1 MGKNGKSDILIC
13 TDVAARG
20 LDIPSVRTVINM
32 TLPNNYKSYVHR
44 VGRTARSGAKGK
56 SISLVGESE
65 RIMLKTIV
73 KSAKDSVKSRTIEP
87 EVISKFREKLVELEP
102 KIKKIIIMENEEAAL
117 RAAENQVNRAENKLQ
132 GNNKKRDWF
141 QTRYEKELEKAQ
153 GMLDRYSGI
162 QNKNTR
168 NKKVIPRADT
178 AEERAKREVLKAE
191 SFRKREEK
199 RSKKGNRARAVG
211 SEGAQAKAA
220 KAKNESIGT
229 KE

>member
-1 MGKNGKSDILIC
+1 VWSTFNFYI
-13 TDVAARG
+13 
-20 LDIPSVRTVINM
+20 
-32 TLPNNYKSYVHR
+32 
-44 VGRTARSGAKGK
+44 
-56 SISLVGESE
+56 
-65 RIMLKTIV
+65 
-73 KSAKDSVKSRTIEP
+73 
-87 EVISKFREKLVELEP
+87 
-102 KIKKIIIMENEEAAL
+102 
-117 RAAENQVNRAENKLQ
+117 
-132 GNNKKRDWF
+132 

-153 GMLDRYSGI
+153 SMLDRYSGI

-199 RSKKGNRARAVG
+199 RSKKGNRARAGNIHTLLYVILYNYLVG

-229 KE
+229 KEKKKPKSGFAKDLADVSNKNVKKHRYVANKDRKEGTKGRGALAKGTKVPKKGGKVSKTNGKRKR